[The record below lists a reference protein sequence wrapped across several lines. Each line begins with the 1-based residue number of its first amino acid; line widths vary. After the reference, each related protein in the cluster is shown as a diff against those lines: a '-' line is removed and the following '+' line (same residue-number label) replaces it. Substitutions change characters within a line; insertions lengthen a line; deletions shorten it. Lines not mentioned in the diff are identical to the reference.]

1 MSNNKI
7 ATEFNFT
14 GLLRYAFPSVVM
26 MIFIS
31 SYTIVDGLFVA
42 RFVNT
47 DALSALNI
55 IYPLQQLFGSIGFM
69 FATGGSALVGALLGQ
84 KKDREA
90 SRVFSLITV
99 TVLSFIV
106 IASIFVYI
114 FAEPLVRLLGAND
127 ILLPYG
133 VAYIRIFL
141 MFSPFQ
147 VLQFIYQS
155 FFITAGKPTL
165 GLVTTLAAGAFNIVF
180 DYVFIVM
187 FDLGIEGAALATGL
201 GGCIPAVAGTIF
213 FFNNKTG
220 LHFQVPMV
228 APWAIKKTCTNGSSE
243 MVTNLSGAV
252 TTLVFNLLMMR
263 YAGSDGVAS
272 LTAVLYAQ
280 FVFVA
285 LFLGFSMGVAPVI
298 SYHFG
303 ADNKQY
309 LKKLQ
314 GMCFFFVVVTSI
326 VVFLMAFFGSVL
338 VANAFAEKGT
348 NVNDLI
354 SYGMRLF
361 SFGFLFSGINI
372 FASSHFTAL
381 SDGKTSALI
390 SFSRTFVFILIGV
403 IVMTSLFHMNGI
415 WLSIPFAE
423 FMTAIFVIIIYRRK
437 MKRDAKGL

>member
-1 MSNNKI
+1 MSENKI
-7 ATEFNFT
+7 ATEFTFF
-14 GLLRYAFPSVVM
+14 GLLRYAFPSIIM

-55 IYPLQQLFGSIGFM
+55 IFPLQQLFGSVGFM
-69 FATGGSALVGALLGQ
+69 FATGGSALIGAMLGQ
-84 KKDREA
+84 KRDTEA
-90 SRVFSLITV
+90 NKIFSLITV
-99 TVLSFIV
+99 TILTITIV
-106 IASIFVYI
+106 GAAFAFI
-114 FAEPLVRLLGAND
+114 FAEPLVLLLGAD
-127 ILLPYG
+127 DVLLPYG
-133 VAYIRIFL
+133 VSYVRIFAV
-141 MFSPFQ
+141 FSPAQ

-155 FFITAGKPTL
+155 FFITAGKPKL

-180 DYVFIVM
+180 DYVFIVPLG
-187 FDLGIEGAALATGL
+187 LGIEGAALATGL
-201 GGCIPAVAGTIF
+201 GGCIPAIIGTF
-213 FFNNKTG
+213 FFFKNKKG
-220 LHFQVPMV
+220 LHFQAPVA

-252 TTLVFNLLMMR
+252 TTLVFNLIMMR

-303 ADNKQY
+303 AENNVY
-309 LKKLQ
+309 LKKMQSMSFL
-314 GMCFFFVVVTSI
+314 FVIATSGI
-326 VVFLMAFFGSVL
+326 VFLVAFFGSNL
-338 VANAFAEKGT
+338 IANAFAKQESI
-348 NVNDLI
+348 VNEMI
-354 SYGMRLF
+354 RFGMKLF
-361 SFGFLFSGINI
+361 SFSFLFSGINI

-390 SFSRTFVFILIGV
+390 SFSRTFVFILIGIV
-403 IVMTSLFHMNGI
+403 VMTSLFQINGM

-423 FMTAIFVIIIYRRK
+423 LITTILVVLVYKRK
-437 MKRDAKGL
+437 AKKVK

>member
-1 MSNNKI
+1 MGENKI
-7 ATEFNFT
+7 ATEFTFF
-14 GLLRYAFPSVVM
+14 GLLRYAFPSIIM

-55 IYPLQQLFGSIGFM
+55 IFPLQQLFGSVGFM
-69 FATGGSALVGALLGQ
+69 FATGGSALIGAMLGQ
-84 KKDREA
+84 KRDDEA
-90 SRVFSLITV
+90 NRIFSLITV
-99 TVLSFIV
+99 TILTITIV
-106 IASIFVYI
+106 GATFAFI
-114 FAEPLVRLLGAND
+114 FAEPLVLLLGAD
-127 ILLPYG
+127 DVLLSYG
-133 VAYIRIFL
+133 VSYVRIFAV
-141 MFSPFQ
+141 FSPAQ
-147 VLQFIYQS
+147 ALQFIYQS
-155 FFITAGKPTL
+155 FFITAGKPKL

-180 DYVFIVM
+180 DYVFIVPLG
-187 FDLGIEGAALATGL
+187 LGIEGAALATGL
-201 GGCIPAVAGTIF
+201 GGCIPAIIGTF
-213 FFNNKTG
+213 FFFKNKKG
-220 LHFQVPMV
+220 LHFQAPVA

-252 TTLVFNLLMMR
+252 TTLVFNLIMMR

-303 ADNKQY
+303 AENKSY
-309 LKKLQ
+309 LNKIQ
-314 GMCFFFVVVTSI
+314 SMSFSFVIGTSV
-326 VVFLMAFFGSVL
+326 VVFLLAFFGASL

-348 NVNDLI
+348 HVNELI
-354 SYGMRLF
+354 SFGMRLF
-361 SFGFLFSGINI
+361 SFSFIFSGINI

-390 SFSRTFVFILIGV
+390 SFSRTFVFILLG
-403 IVMTSLFHMNGI
+403 IVLMTSLFQMNGM

-423 FMTAIFVIIIYRRK
+423 FVTTILVVFVYKRK
-437 MKRDAKGL
+437 TKKVK

>member
-1 MSNNKI
+1 MNGNKI
-7 ATEFNFT
+7 ATEFTFG
-14 GLLRYAFPSVVM
+14 GLLRYAFPSTIM

-55 IYPLQQLFGSIGFM
+55 IYPLQQIFGSVGFM
-69 FATGGSALVGALLGQ
+69 VATGGSALVGAMLGQ

-90 SRVFSLITV
+90 SRVFSLITI
-99 TVLSFIV
+99 TTISFIIV
-106 IASIFVYI
+106 AAIFTYI
-114 FAEPLVRLLGAND
+114 FTESLIRLLGAD
-127 ILLPYG
+127 EVLLPYG
-133 VAYIRIFL
+133 VAYVRIFL
-141 MFSPFQ
+141 MFAPAQ
-147 VLQFIYQS
+147 VLQFIFQS

-165 GLVTTLAAGAFNIVF
+165 GLITTLAAGAFNIVF
-180 DYVFIVM
+180 DYVFIVPLDM
-187 FDLGIEGAALATGL
+187 GIEGAALATGL
-201 GGCIPAVAGTIF
+201 GSCIPAIAGLIF
-213 FFNNKTG
+213 FIKNKKG
-220 LHFQVPMV
+220 IHFTVPLPALWPM
-228 APWAIKKTCTNGSSE
+228 KKACTNGSSE

-303 ADNKQY
+303 AENKAY
-309 LKKLQ
+309 LKKIQ
-314 GMCFFFVVVTSI
+314 SMSFSFVIATSV
-326 VVFLMAFFGSVL
+326 VVFLLAFFGSNL
-338 VANAFAEKGT
+338 VANAFAERGSH
-348 NVNDLI
+348 VNELI
-354 SYGMRLF
+354 SFGMRLF
-361 SFGFLFSGINI
+361 SFSFIFSGINI

-390 SFSRTFVFILIGV
+390 SFSRTFVFILLG
-403 IVMTSLFHMNGI
+403 IVLMTSLFQMNGM

-423 FMTAIFVIIIYRRK
+423 FMTTLLVIVIY
-437 MKRDAKGL
+437 KRASKKNQ

>member
-1 MSNNKI
+1 MTDNKI
-7 ATEFNFT
+7 ATEFNFI
-14 GLLRYAFPSVVM
+14 GLLRYAFPSTIM

-47 DALSALNI
+47 DALSAVNI
-55 IYPLQQLFGSIGFM
+55 IFPLQQLFGSVGFM
-69 FATGGSALVGALLGQ
+69 FATGGSALVGAMLGQ

-90 SRVFSLITV
+90 SRVFSLLTA

-106 IASIFVYI
+106 IASIFVYF
-114 FAEPLVRLLGAND
+114 FAEHLVRLLGADD

-133 VAYIRIFL
+133 VAYIRTFVLFTPAQI
-141 MFSPFQ
+141 
-147 VLQFIYQS
+147 LQFMFQS

-165 GLVTTLAAGAFNIVF
+165 GLVSTLIAGAFNIVF
-180 DYVFIVM
+180 DYIFIVPLNM
-187 FDLGIEGAALATGL
+187 GIEGAALATGL
-201 GGCIPAVAGTIF
+201 GSCIPAIVGLVF
-213 FFNNKTG
+213 FFKNKKG
-220 LHFQVPMV
+220 IHFTIPSIT
-228 APWAIKKTCTNGSSE
+228 PWAIKKACTNGSSE

-252 TTLVFNLLMMR
+252 TTLIFNLLMMR

-298 SYHFG
+298 SYHYG
-303 ADNKQY
+303 AENKVY
-309 LKKLQ
+309 LNKIQ
-314 GMCFFFVVVTSI
+314 SMSFSFVIVTSI
-326 VVFLMAFFGSVL
+326 GVFLLAFFGSSL

-348 NVNDLI
+348 YVNELI
-354 SYGMRLF
+354 SFGMRLF
-361 SFGFLFSGINI
+361 SFSFLFSGVNI

-403 IVMTSLFHMNGI
+403 VIMTSLFQMNGM

-423 FMTAIFVIIIYRRK
+423 LMTTIFVIIIYKKHRN
-437 MKRDAKGL
+437 MK